1 MANKIDN
8 LFKSA
13 VVEKRNVLNE
23 IRKNNMSLQE
33 LRFFSIYLSKINA
46 RDVSTRVVRFSLED
60 FRKIMELGN
69 DMNITHF
76 RSVIRHLLQQIV
88 EVPNESG
95 YGYSAFQLFKK
106 CTLDKDEYGEWYVTI
121 DAHDDALP
129 LMFDFKNRYFTY
141 ELWNALQLKSINQI
155 RMYEI
160 LKQYETIGKREIP
173 VAELRELL
181 GIAPNEYTRWE
192 RFRVRVLDSCQQ
204 ALAEYTDITY
214 TYEKGKSGQGGKWL
228 TIIFHISKN
237 SKCVDKLLLDEFIKQ
252 QDTEEQIT
260 FSNIDDENFLR
271 EVAEV
276 CHNEFSKEQMELIIS
291 LIDFVEETQRLS
303 YLKRVYAMLE
313 YQESKKC
320 KSGNKISD
328 RFLYLKKIIE
338 SDCKNYFE
346 KQKNKSEENS
356 EVSYDLE
363 TYENSSIFDE

>member
-106 CTLDKDEYGEWYVTI
+106 CTRDKDEYGEWYVTI

-181 GIAPNEYTRWE
+181 GIDPTEYSRWDN
-192 RFRVRVLDSCQQ
+192 FRDKVLNPCQL
-204 ALAEYTDITY
+204 ALAEHTDITY
-214 TYEKGKSGQGGKWL
+214 TYEKGKSGRGGKWL